1 MASLKLYLRLGGKF
15 VFAGLFAAIVLYLL
29 FVLRPWK
36 KRALSK
42 EYRARWMLSLWYLCT
57 LLFVTFA
64 GRWASRLAPFTALSL
79 RPFDAL
85 REALVSTDRHA
96 QNQMLLNVLLFVPL
110 GLLLVWHAQRREKGA
125 KLYWLVLLLPLG
137 IELIQFATGL
147 GLLDPDDLLLNSL
160 GGAWGLC
167 LGLCCVNL
175 KKHKSVL
182 LPALGVLL
190 PVAVIAAG
198 LLWLS
203 ARPYGFVP
211 QDFTDP
217 THGKPQS
224 VSVDA
229 LDGQL
234 PESVTVYR
242 IVSLSEKE
250 AEQTADRLFT
260 ALGLTRNM
268 NLSDVYDD
276 LAVYW
281 AEHSNVYVWVYFNG
295 DFDLHIPNGL
305 PVEGTPAEAA
315 LELLKQAGFS
325 LPAPDEAE
333 EDRMRW
339 SFQPADGLLY
349 DGEIHVVTKTYS
361 GTVIEASLRRL
372 QPGTSCAAYD
382 AAALREALLEGRFS
396 VYGGPQRREMTD
408 LVCESLTITWIID
421 GKGCYHPVYQIEAR
435 IDGEPTTIL
444 APAVS

>member
-1 MASLKLYLRLGGKF
+1 MASLKYYLQLGGKY

-42 EYRARWMLSLWYLCT
+42 EYHARWMLSLWYLCT

-64 GRWASRLAPFTALSL
+64 GRWVSRLAPFTAMSL
-79 RPFDAL
+79 RSFDAL
-85 REALVSTDRHA
+85 REALISPDRHA
-96 QNQMLLNVLLFVPL
+96 QNQMLLNVLIFVPL
-110 GLLLVWHAQRREKGA
+110 GLLLVWHAQRHEKGT

-137 IELIQFATGL
+137 IELIQFATRL
-147 GLLDPDDLLLNSL
+147 GFFDLDDLLLNSL

-167 LGLCCVNL
+167 LGLCYISL
-175 KKHKSVL
+175 KKKKSVL
-182 LPALGVLL
+182 FPAFGVLL

-198 LLWLS
+198 LLWLA

-242 IVSLSEKE
+242 IVSLSESE
-250 AEQTADRLFT
+250 AEQTADRLFA

-268 NLSDVYDD
+268 NLSNVYDD

-281 AEHSNVYVWVYFNG
+281 AEHSNVYVWVYYNG

-305 PVEGTPAEAA
+305 PIEGTPAETA
-315 LELLKQAGFS
+315 LDLLKQAGFS

-333 EDRMRW
+333 ADRMRW
-339 SFQPADGLLY
+339 SFHPADGLLY
-349 DGEIHVVTKTYS
+349 DGEIYVGTTAYS
-361 GTVIEASLRRL
+361 GTVIEAHLRRL

-382 AAALREALLEGRFS
+382 ASALCDVLLAGRFS
-396 VYGGPQRREMTD
+396 ILDGANAGPIHQLDCQSAEP
-408 LVCESLTITWIID
+408 TWSID
-421 GKGCYHPVYQIEAR
+421 GKGYYHPLLLIDCL
-435 IDGEPTTIL
+435 IDGEPSQIL
-444 APAVS
+444 ASAF

>member
-1 MASLKLYLRLGGKF
+1 MASLKFYLQLGGKY

-29 FVLRPWK
+29 FILRPWQ

-64 GRWASRLAPFTALSL
+64 GRWAGRLAPFTALSL
-79 RPFDAL
+79 QPFDAL
-85 REALVSTDRHA
+85 REALVSPDRHA
-96 QNQMLLNVLLFVPL
+96 QNQMLLNALLFVPL

-147 GLLDPDDLLLNSL
+147 GFFDLDDLMLNSL

-167 LGLCCVNL
+167 LGLCYVNL
-175 KKHKSVL
+175 KRRSSVL
-182 LPALGVLL
+182 FPALGVLL

-217 THGKPQS
+217 AHGKPQS

-229 LDGQL
+229 LEGQL
-234 PESVTVYR
+234 PESVTVYQ
-242 IVSLSEKE
+242 IVSLSESE
-250 AEQTADRLFT
+250 AEQTADRLFA
-260 ALGLTRNM
+260 ALGLTRNR

-281 AEHSNVYVWVYFNG
+281 AADSNVYVWVYYNG

-305 PVEGTPAEAA
+305 SVEGTPAETA
-315 LELLKQAGFS
+315 LDLLKQAGFS

-333 EDRMRW
+333 ADRMRW
-339 SFQPADGLLY
+339 SFHPVDGLLY
-349 DGEIHVVTKTYS
+349 DGEIHVGTKTYS
-361 GTVIEASLRRL
+361 GAVIKASLRRL

-382 AAALREALLEGRFS
+382 AAALCDALLQGRFS
-396 VYGGPQRREMTD
+396 ILEGAHAGPIRQ
-408 LVCESLTITWIID
+408 LVCQRAEPTWYID
-421 GKGCYHPVYQIEAR
+421 GKGCYHPLLLIDCL
-435 IDGEPTTIL
+435 IDGEPSQIL
-444 APAVS
+444 APAF